1 VGGRAGE
8 SLKRHVLDSVQVSGF
23 SLCSEGF
30 SRVWNQMSAID
41 KDRLNLS
48 IENKKQ
54 QQQNENKKLMED
66 AQIWSK
72 Y

>member
-1 VGGRAGE
+1 MGGRAGE

-30 SRVWNQMSAID
+30 SRVWNQLSTVD

-48 IENKKQ
+48 IENQNKKQ
-54 QQQNENKKLMED
+54 QQQSEKKKK
-66 AQIWSK
+66 I
-72 Y
+72 